1 MNEIGNG
8 RIMKTV
14 QSEVPE
20 ALYNK
25 AVALVNDGLF
35 RDEKDVFSE
44 LMQKFICDNI
54 EWGLRGND

>member
-1 MNEIGNG
+1 MIEIRKG

-14 QSEVPE
+14 QSEGPE

-25 AVALVNDGLF
+25 AVALVNEGWF
-35 RDEKDVFSE
+35 RNEKDVFSE
-44 LMQKFICDNI
+44 LMQRFIRDNI

>member
-1 MNEIGNG
+1 MNEIRKG

-25 AVALVNDGLF
+25 AVALVNEGWF

-44 LMQKFICDNI
+44 LMQKFIRDNI

>member
-1 MNEIGNG
+1 MNEIRKG

-25 AVALVNDGLF
+25 AVALVNEGWF
-35 RDEKDVFSE
+35 RDEKDFFSE
-44 LMQKFICDNI
+44 LMQKFIRDNI